1 VEVEKVSLV
10 ASGVSS
16 QRPARV
22 SARGRRVRHTM
33 GCVQSGVEGYFVP
46 PVAEDESPDLLT
58 AAVSLERLPSSAR
71 TLVERLRLLSALF
84 LAVAAY
90 FVVVSALTETYDHVG
105 PAGIALLQAALV
117 RRAAVRC
124 AERTPVHVAHLRA
137 CFLLFLTLTVSKGV
151 ATLASASE
159 TRRDASVTHCGG
171 HDHEP
176 DTPSSSPSSTLLI
189 NRLGGGVPFA
199 NLLVLAALGYL
210 TYVAFLCFSR
220 LEKWCL
226 VVLFE
231 RRWAQ
236 VLSPLEVSGA
246 ARKENGA
253 SSARRAEERA
263 EESPLNGL

>member
-1 VEVEKVSLV
+1 
-10 ASGVSS
+10 
-16 QRPARV
+16 
-22 SARGRRVRHTM
+22 M

-71 TLVERLRLLSALF
+71 LLVERLRALSALF

-176 DTPSSSPSSTLLI
+176 TDTPSSSPSSSLLI

-263 EESPLNGL
+263 EERA